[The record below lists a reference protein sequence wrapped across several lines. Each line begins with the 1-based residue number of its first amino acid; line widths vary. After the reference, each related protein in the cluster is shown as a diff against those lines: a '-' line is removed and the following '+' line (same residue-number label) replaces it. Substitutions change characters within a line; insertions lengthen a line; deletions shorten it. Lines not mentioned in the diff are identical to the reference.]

1 MKNRKEKQTINDGHY
16 IELMDR
22 LYVQISMIEDFL
34 VNHPLT
40 DALKKVRKL
49 VDKAGMSLA
58 EAYQIVGQESYLND
72 ERKNAIKKV
81 IFRRHKNTQN

>member
-40 DALKKVRKL
+40 DELKKVRKL

-81 IFRRHKNTQN
+81 IPRRHKNTQN